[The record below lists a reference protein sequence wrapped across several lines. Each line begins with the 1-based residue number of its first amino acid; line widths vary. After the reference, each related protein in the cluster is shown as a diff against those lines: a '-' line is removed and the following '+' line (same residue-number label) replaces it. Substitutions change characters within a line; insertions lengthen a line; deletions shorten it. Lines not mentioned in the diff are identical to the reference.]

1 MTGRSRGA
9 IVRSRFGLVLWLAVL
24 GTAVPQARADSSPE
38 SISRYARSWT
48 SEDGLRGS
56 QVWTLLQDRAGY
68 LWLGTNEGLVRFDG
82 VDFLVWREFGGQPLP
97 GGSVRAL
104 SQARDGAMWIGFGA
118 TGSVSRVHE
127 GELRNYS
134 NDDGLPGSNVLSVLE
149 DRSGT
154 AWAGSLVGLFRLS
167 GDRWER
173 VPDSDGLTA
182 DRIIAL
188 FEDRR
193 GHLWVGTDLGIF
205 RRKSGETTFARV
217 SDVAGVDLS
226 EDPTGAVWAIGSGGL
241 VRFDE
246 VTGITVRP
254 EIVGT
259 RIIADRDGTL
269 WVGTLGG
276 GVLHLD
282 FAERDPLLHRYHGET
297 VLTNDLVRAVLLD
310 REGNIWVGTQSG
322 LNRLSEAVVSMLG
335 VSDST
340 RLFRAVTVGG
350 DGALWVATSNGLDRV
365 SGTAT
370 RRFGVG
376 DGLPHAS
383 IRALHHDSRHGLL
396 VATSAGIARIA
407 AGRIE
412 SLPSPDLALGQ
423 ISAMTTDRRGDV
435 WVGDLAQGLVRL
447 RDGRATVMVDAGLG
461 RKPPFTIYGDLGG
474 RVWAGFFDGT
484 LVVYDGDQA
493 RSFGEREGFVGGM
506 VTSFREDA
514 NGTLWIGSSKGLS
527 RYRHGRF
534 ERVTWANGLP
544 GNVIGAIAPDG
555 LGNLWL
561 GSSAGILR
569 VELAELEK
577 GFADP
582 SHQVKHVLYDTSDG
596 LRGDPIGFGTPTV
609 AESRNGMLWFVT
621 SDGVA
626 SMDIHRAAKNRLPP
640 AVRIESV
647 LADTRGRA
655 LDDQQPLP
663 PRTGHLQ
670 INYAGLSLRAPE
682 KVRFQ
687 YLMEGFDEQW
697 VDAGTRRQAF
707 YTNLPP
713 GPYRFR
719 VRAENDGVASESEA
733 VWAFAIAPAFYQTRW
748 FQLLLPV
755 LGLAIATMAWRLRV
769 RQVRSKYSLM
779 LVERSRMAREIHD
792 TLLQSL
798 LGVMLR
804 LGEVETTVDE
814 SADAAKQQ
822 IGRLRQQLE
831 FYIREARQSI
841 RDLRSPLLQ
850 TRDLV
855 TALRETGER
864 LTAGRAAFEYSASG
878 PARRAPVKVEEHVL
892 RIAQEAISNAL
903 RHAAPAV
910 VSVDLVYTNDSL
922 ALRVADDGPGFD
934 PTTIEDDGAHW
945 GITSMRERVAQ
956 VEGEFA
962 LHSAP
967 GQGTAIEVRVPLRV
981 RQRGEASAPG
991 RRLPE

>member
-1 MTGRSRGA
+1 MRTMGNARGA
-9 IVRSRFGLVLWLAVL
+9 IVWLRIGLMLGLAIL
-24 GTAVPQARADSSPE
+24 GPAVSSARANSSPDA
-38 SISRYARSWT
+38 SNRYTRSWT

-56 QVWTLLQDRAGY
+56 QIWTLQQDRDGY

-82 VDFLVWREFGGQPLP
+82 VDFLVWREFGGRPLP

-104 SQARDGAMWIGFGA
+104 SLARDGAMWIGFGA
-118 TGSVSRVHE
+118 TGSVSRVHD
-127 GELRNYS
+127 GEVRNYS

-167 GDRWER
+167 GDRWQR
-173 VPDSDGLTA
+173 VPESDGLTA
-182 DRIIAL
+182 ERIFAV

-193 GHLWVGTDLGIF
+193 GHLWVATDLGIF
-205 RRKSGETTFARV
+205 RRRSGESTFRRV
-217 SDVAGVDLS
+217 SEMPAVDFS
-226 EDPTGAVWAIGSGGL
+226 EDAGGAVWGIGDRGL
-241 VRFDE
+241 VHFDE
-246 VTGITVRP
+246 VTGTTLRP
-254 EIVGT
+254 EIAGT
-259 RIIADRDGTL
+259 RILADRDGTL

-276 GVLHLD
+276 GVMHLD
-282 FAERDPLLHRYHGET
+282 HTRRDPLLQRYHGAT
-297 VLTNDLVRAVLLD
+297 ILTNDLVRAVLQD

-322 LNRLSEAVVSMLG
+322 LNRLSDAVVSMLTL
-335 VSDST
+335 SDRT
-340 RLFRAVTVGG
+340 RLVRAVTVGG

-365 SGTAT
+365 SGTTT
-370 RRFGVG
+370 RRFGVA

-383 IRALHHDSRHGLL
+383 IRALHHDRRYGLL
-396 VATSAGIARIA
+396 IATSAGIARMA
-407 AGRIE
+407 GGRIE
-412 SLPSPDLALGQ
+412 SLPRPRLALSQ

-447 RDGRATVMVDAGLG
+447 RGTEATVMFDARLG
-461 RKPPFTIYGDLGG
+461 RKPPFTIYGDLAG

-484 LVVYDGDQA
+484 LLVYDGDQG
-493 RSFGEREGFVGGM
+493 RTFGEREGFIGGM
-506 VTSFREDA
+506 VTSFHDDA
-514 NGTLWIGSSKGLS
+514 NGTIWIGSSKGLS
-527 RYRHGRF
+527 RFRNRRF
-534 ERVTWANGLP
+534 DQVTWANGLP

-569 VELAELEK
+569 VALAELEK
-577 GFADP
+577 GFANP

-609 AESRNGMLWFVT
+609 AESRNGLLWFVT

-640 AVRIESV
+640 RVRIETV
-647 LADTRGRA
+647 LADTLARA
-655 LDDQQPLP
+655 LDDNEPLP

-687 YLMEGFDEQW
+687 YRMDGFDVEW

-713 GPYRFR
+713 GSYRFR
-719 VRAENDGVASESEA
+719 VKAENDGVASESEA
-733 VWAFAIAPAFYQTRW
+733 VWAFSIAPAFYQTRW

-755 LGLAIATMAWRLRV
+755 IGVAIATMAWRLRV
-769 RQVRSKYSLM
+769 RQVRSKYSLI

-804 LGEVETTVDE
+804 LGEVEQTVDE
-814 SADAAKQQ
+814 SAEAAKQQ

-850 TRDLV
+850 SRDLV

-864 LTAGRAAFEYSASG
+864 LTAGRAVFAYSASG

-892 RIAQEAISNAL
+892 RITQEAISNAL
-903 RHAAPAV
+903 RHGAPAM
-910 VSVDLVYTNDSL
+910 VSVDLMYTNDSL
-922 ALRVADDGPGFD
+922 ALRVTDNGRGFD
-934 PTTIEDDGAHW
+934 PSTIEDDGVHW

-956 VEGEFA
+956 VEGEFQ

-967 GQGTAIEVRVPLRV
+967 GQGTAVEVRVPLR
-981 RQRGEASAPG
+981 QR
-991 RRLPE
+991 